1 METKYVKQL
10 DGLRFY
16 AVVMIMVAHWLQW
29 QWKNELLLNIPF
41 THGVV
46 LFFVL
51 SGYLISRILFLNKE
65 KNELNS
71 ANKRK
76 IILTFYIRR
85 ILRIFPI
92 YYLTILFLLI
102 INHGNIREI
111 FPWLISYTSNIYQ
124 SIYNL
129 DIHEFNHFWS
139 LAVEEQFYIFWPIVL
154 LFTRRRTLIFIVFAI
169 VLALLTKSYIYFAFD
184 NWRANSYFTICCMNS
199 LGIGSLIAY
208 CEIYKNKLIHE
219 ISKPIYLYVGILIY
233 ISLLI
238 AESVFDLNW
247 YKQILDEFIFALI
260 SGLIIIRAS
269 VGGFSGFAKSL
280 LENKF
285 ICYSGRISYGM
296 YIFHLFIPGFV
307 LWIFP
312 DVLTLNQHFA
322 ISKYVLFVI
331 YYFITFSFAHLSFKY
346 IETPINKI
354 KNKFPY

>member
-16 AVVMIMVAHWLQW
+16 AVVMIMIAHWLQW

-65 KNELNS
+65 KYELKI
-71 ANKRK
+71 ANRNK
-76 IILTFYIRR
+76 IIITFYIRR
-85 ILRIFPI
+85 ILRIFPV

-102 INHGNIREI
+102 INHGNISEI

-129 DIHEFNHFWS
+129 DIQEFNHFWS

-154 LFTRRRTLIFIVFAI
+154 LFTKSRTLIVIVFTI
-169 VLALLTKSYIYFAFD
+169 VLALLAKSYIFLAFD
-184 NWRANSYFTICCMNS
+184 NWRANSYFTICCMHS
-199 LGIGSLIAY
+199 LGIGSLLAY
-208 CEIYKNKLIHE
+208 CEVYKNKLIQV
-219 ISKPIYLYVGILIY
+219 ISKPIYLKTAILFY
-233 ISLLI
+233 IFLLF
-238 AESVFDLNW
+238 AESVLDLPW
-247 YKQILDEFIFALI
+247 YKQILDEFIFAII
-260 SGLIIIRAS
+260 SALLIIRAS
-269 VGGFSGFAKSL
+269 VHGFSGITKLL

-285 ICYSGRISYGM
+285 ICYSGKISYGM
-296 YIFHLFIPGFV
+296 YIFHLFIPEFV
-307 LWIFP
+307 LWLFP
-312 DVLTLNQHFA
+312 NTLTLNQHYA

-346 IETPINKI
+346 LETPINNI